1 MNSSLFPESTRN
13 EEQNYSYVREVVKS
27 LEMDIVD
34 VKELNDPVVKIIMR
48 NLGKD
53 YENVSGK
60 LFPFN

>member
-1 MNSSLFPESTRN
+1 MQP
-13 EEQNYSYVREVVKS
+13 QNFRSCNQSRYGYRP

-53 YENVSGK
+53 YENV
-60 LFPFN
+60 LTDF